1 MDFCCAEL
9 CSPAEQLPHQTQPG
23 DERNLLA
30 LKQFI
35 PESHL
40 ATLAGQRLRMEL
52 QPGEASLHA
61 WRSVH
66 SSGPNMSDKERVGL
80 AIRYMTDKV
89 RNSKA
94 VVRERATLVSGSGGN
109 FWDLERPPCEDGGE
123 KELEQHS
130 ESMERE
136 RRNYFSGGQEGTTQY
151 K

>member
-9 CSPAEQLPHQTQPG
+9 CSQAEQLPHQTQPG

-30 LKQFI
+30 LNQFI
-35 PESHL
+35 PRSQL
-40 ATLAGQRLRMEL
+40 DSLAGQRVRMEL

-66 SSGPNMSDKERVGL
+66 SSGPNTSGQERVGL
-80 AIRYMTDKV
+80 AIRYMTEEV

-94 VVRERATLVSGSGGN
+94 VVRERATLVSGSGGQ
-109 FWDLERPPCEDGGE
+109 FWDLERPPREDGGAE
-123 KELEQHS
+123 ELEQHR